1 VLGKKVWRRLLGV
14 DTGTVIER
22 VEFDE
27 DGGAV
32 VASVRPRRGRLSCGR
47 CGRPSARYDRGE
59 GRRRWRTLDLGEL
72 RCYVEADAPRVV
84 CDIHGVIVAQVPWAR
99 HGAGHTRG
107 FDDLVAWLAV
117 HSSKTAVCELTRIAW
132 ASVGAIIARVVAD
145 ARAER
150 DPFDGLTRIGIDEIS
165 YKRGHRYLTVVVDHV
180 TGRLIWAAVGRDKAT
195 LAKFFDLLGAERS
208 ARVKVVTADA
218 AGWIGD
224 VVAERCGQAVLCID
238 GFHVVQ
244 WATDALDQVRRET
257 WNAARRSGM
266 RAHAR
271 DLKGARYALWKNPED
286 LTERQAA
293 KLAWVATVN
302 KGLYRAYLLKEQ
314 LRAVIATKNADAIG
328 MLVKWCAWAARSRLP
343 VFVDLARRVR
353 RNMAG
358 ILAGLLNNISNAIVE
373 STNTKLRV
381 LTRMAFG
388 FRQPEHLIALALLDR
403 GGHTPE
409 LPGRIRA

>member
-1 VLGKKVWRRLLGV
+1 
-14 DTGTVIER
+14 
-22 VEFDE
+22 
-27 DGGAV
+27 
-32 VASVRPRRGRLSCGR
+32 VALNCALRQ
-47 CGRPSARYDRGE
+47 
-59 GRRRWRTLDLGEL
+59 RT
-72 RCYVEADAPRVV
+72 RSTT
-84 CDIHGVIVAQVPWAR
+84 IK
-99 HGAGHTRG
+99 
-107 FDDLVAWLAV
+107 
-117 HSSKTAVCELTRIAW
+117 HSSDSRK
-132 ASVGAIIARVVAD
+132 
-145 ARAER
+145 
-150 DPFDGLTRIGIDEIS
+150 
-165 YKRGHRYLTVVVDHV
+165 GHRYLTVVVDHV
-180 TGRLIWAAVGRDKAT
+180 TGRLIWAAVGRDKTT

-409 LPGRIRA
+409 LPGRSQREPPTDQ